1 MRRKRQATA
10 LCDGLGSVRHPR
22 LSLCKIDSGSDVPP
36 DWIPLVPA
44 GRVTALDGRK
54 FNNSNPEDVIKTFEA
69 DPREIPIDWEH
80 ATEVK
85 APLGDKAPAAGW
97 IIAMEIRDGAIWGQ
111 VEWTA
116 EGGKSV
122 SSREYR
128 YISPAFTFEEES
140 NVVAEIVSAG
150 LTNRPALDM
159 PQLSHHEPDHGT
171 EDTMD
176 PKLLAALGL
185 AEDATVDQAIAAA
198 SNLANHKTS
207 GGIAAADLVAEQ
219 AAHEETKQALAT
231 ARAVSAPTLDK
242 FVPRSEFDSMRA
254 RAETA
259 ETTNEERVAEEHK
272 ASVERVI
279 DEAQKAGKITPA
291 NREYYLAS
299 AMQPG
304 GLELFQ
310 AFVEKAP
317 KIAEPSGLDKKAL
330 PETADKQATSALEA
344 TVAKFCGQTTEKFE
358 TGRNLSVEM

>member
-1 MRRKRQATA
+1 MRRKQQAPV
-10 LCDGLGSVRHPR
+10 LCEGLGSVRYPK
-22 LSLCKIDSGSDVPP
+22 LSLCKIDSGGDAPP

-44 GRVTALDGRK
+44 GEVEALDGRK
-54 FNNSNPEDVIKTFEA
+54 FKNTDPEAVVKAFNK

-97 IIAMEIRDGAIWGQ
+97 IIAMEVRNGAIWGQ

-116 EGGKSV
+116 EGGRSV

-128 YISPAFTFEEES
+128 YISPAFYVQEKS
-140 NVVAEIVSAG
+140 DVVAEIISAG

-185 AEDATVDQAIAAA
+185 PEDATIEQAIVAA
-198 SNLANHKTS
+198 SHLNSHKAH
-207 GGIAAADLVAEQ
+207 GEIAAVDLVAEQ
-219 AAHEETKQALAT
+219 SAHAETKQELAT
-231 ARAVSAPTLDK
+231 ARSQSAPTLDK

-254 RAETA
+254 RAEIA
-259 ETTNEERVAEEHK
+259 ETADKERAAAEHK
-272 ASVERVI
+272 ALVEREV

-304 GLELFQ
+304 GLALFQ

-317 KIAEPSGLDKKAL
+317 KIAEPSDLDKKKL
-330 PETADKQATSALEA
+330 PKTADDLAASTVEA
-344 TVAKFCGQTTEKFE
+344 QVAKLCGQTIAKFE
-358 TGRNLSVEM
+358 TGRDLKVAM